1 MGIFAIRSIR
11 TRIMLIIMPMII
23 AAMAVLSIFTYQNS
37 KALINRE
44 IESKMQHQL
53 SSTTEYIETQ
63 LTAHSKIP
71 ETLARALE
79 ATGDHIEQEV
89 IIDMIMKYLSTNTDT
104 FGVGVWYEP
113 KQYKKH
119 IEYFGPYAYRYN
131 GQIQY
136 TLDSSTKEYDYPNRD
151 FYLIGK
157 ETGKPVE
164 WTNPYF
170 DESSKSAVLTT
181 TAPFYHYNRE
191 FRGVVTANI
200 NLEHLQKLVAS
211 IQVGASGRAFLID
224 RQGTYI
230 ADQDGSKL
238 LKVNISE
245 DINEGL
251 AEIGNA
257 MVANANGFDV
267 YEESGSKSRIYYQ
280 EIPATGWKL
289 AMVIPENELYKP
301 LNELLLKS
309 AITILITL
317 LVISLVI
324 YLFARYMKRQIY
336 QVNVLSSAMA
346 SGDFTRSIV
355 VKSQDEFGS
364 MASDLN
370 RMTQELSGVIKQMSK
385 SAELVAST
393 SEQLTYSTEQT
404 TKATEEIA
412 ESIQSVAAGSEV
424 QVTMM
429 NDANVKVADT
439 SRGLSE
445 MSRRMASV
453 SQASGITLSTA
464 IEGNETIQIAVEQV
478 QIMDEKAQH
487 VAQIIESLSS
497 KSEQID
503 LSMELIGKIAF
514 QTRILALNAG
524 ITASQA
530 GSHGKAFMVIAEEIR
545 ALAENSSLSG
555 QQIQETI
562 GEIQADIHQAMEA
575 MDTNRKAVSSG
586 KIKIEHAGRSF
597 ERIVNAVQEVSE
609 ETKGVSQAIESI
621 NGNMTEMVKAIRQI
635 TDISSDTAHQTS
647 SVSASTEEQMASM
660 EEMSAGAS
668 TLASLASELKETIR
682 RFIV

>member
-1 MGIFAIRSIR
+1 MGIFVIRSIR
-11 TRIMLIIMPMII
+11 TRIMLIILPMII
-23 AAMAVLSIFTYQNS
+23 VAMIVLSIFTYQNS

-44 IESKMQHQL
+44 IESKIQYQL

-89 IIDMIMKYLSTNTDT
+89 IIDMIMKYLSTNEDT

-119 IEYFGPYAYRYN
+119 MEFFGPYAYRYN

-157 ETGKPVE
+157 ETDKPVV
-164 WTNPYF
+164 WTNPYY

-200 NLEHLQKLVAS
+200 NLDNLQKMVSS
-211 IQVGASGRAFLID
+211 IQVGESGRAFLVD

-230 ADQDGSKL
+230 ADRDGSKL
-238 LKVNISE
+238 LKVNIT
-245 DINEGL
+245 DDTNEGL
-251 AEIGNA
+251 AKIGNE
-257 MVANANGFDV
+257 MIANIDGFDV
-267 YEESGSKSRIYYQ
+267 FEDNGGNSRIYYK

-289 AMVIPENELYKP
+289 AMVIPEKELYTP

-317 LVISLVI
+317 LLISIVIF
-324 YLFARYMKRQIY
+324 LFARYMKRQINE
-336 QVNVLSSAMA
+336 VNVLSSAMA
-346 SGDFTRSIV
+346 AGDFTRSIV
-355 VKSQDEFGS
+355 IKSQDEFGS
-364 MASDLN
+364 MAADLN
-370 RMTQELSGVIKQMSK
+370 HMTQELSGVIKQMSQ
-385 SAELVAST
+385 SAELVAAT
-393 SEQLTYSTEQT
+393 SEQLTSSSKYTV
-404 TKATEEIA
+404 KATEEIA
-412 ESIQSVAAGSEV
+412 ESVQFVAAGSEE
-424 QVTMM
+424 QVAMM
-429 NDANVKVADT
+429 NEAKVKVAET
-439 SRGLSE
+439 SNGLSE
-445 MSRRMASV
+445 MSHRIASV
-453 SQASGITLSTA
+453 SEATEVTLRSA

-478 QIMDEKAQH
+478 QIMDEKVRHMAQF
-487 VAQIIESLSS
+487 IESLSS

-530 GSHGKAFMVIAEEIR
+530 GTHGKAFMVIAEEIR
-545 ALAENSSLSG
+545 ALAENSAKSG

-562 GEIQADIHQAMEA
+562 GEIKEDIHQAMEA
-575 MDTNRKAVSSG
+575 MDSNRKAVSSG
-586 KIKIEHAGRSF
+586 KVKIEHAGRSF

-609 ETKGVSQAIESI
+609 ETNSVSQSIETI
-621 NGNMTEMVKAIRQI
+621 NGHMSEMVKAISHI
-635 TDISSDTAHQTS
+635 TDISSKTASQTS
-647 SVSASTEEQMASM
+647 NVSASTEEQMASM
-660 EEMSAGAS
+660 EEMSAGANS
-668 TLASLASELKETIR
+668 LSSLANELKVTISK
-682 RFIV
+682 FTV